1 MKCPWLFVLG
11 SSKMFF
17 PLKNIY
23 STSFKPF
30 INGPTLLKSILKKR
44 NTLQVSEYMK
54 NCICWALMGSA
65 SVKEKLN
72 WLTGYTKIEQ
82 LKNQIHEQEILL
94 KEARIETKEAKR
106 RHTLAVQQRLKL
118 QQEVNE
124 LLQRKHLWTPMDLE
138 KFTSLYRND
147 HVNEQEE
154 QSAYKH
160 LIECEEKLDELQ
172 VQLLN
177 FMLTR
182 YHEEQIWSDKIR
194 HTSTWGTWSL
204 IGLNIVLFLVI
215 QLGLEPR
222 KRRRLIHD
230 LEQRIYSM
238 FEKYKDDL
246 SANQMMFQVPKE
258 SLEISDDLS
267 SLTSGRFQ

>member
-1 MKCPWLFVLG
+1 
-11 SSKMFF
+11 
-17 PLKNIY
+17 
-23 STSFKPF
+23 
-30 INGPTLLKSILKKR
+30 
-44 NTLQVSEYMK
+44 MK

-194 HTSTWGTWSL
+194 HTSTWGTW
-204 IGLNIVLFLVI
+204 II

-230 LEQRIYSM
+230 LEQH
-238 FEKYKDDL
+238 DL

-267 SLTSGRFQ
+267 SLTSGRFQVSVTPTTLSFLCLSSALIGVTFKT